1 MFSSIKKLTVGSVC
15 TIATLLLTNSASA
28 QYYFYSQSYYDAP
41 LLFELGANVGGM
53 NSLTD
58 IGGSKGIGGKFTK
71 DLNLGNTEFVAG
83 VYFGAIYKSA
93 VGLRLEANFGRVSAY
108 DSVLSYVPITDI
120 SRARYNRNLSF
131 RSNILE
137 IALVAE
143 LHPFFAFIDWTAKD
157 FDPPRF
163 SPYVLAGVGFFNF
176 NPQANLNNRWVDLRP
191 LSTEGQGFP
200 EYPNR
205 QQYNR
210 NAIAFPLGA
219 GIKYDLSA
227 TLNLRAE
234 FMYRP
239 TNTDYLDDVST
250 TYIDEQ
256 AFYNNLTGANLSNAL
271 ALHDR
276 QRGEYL
282 PQSDPGKKRGNSKD
296 NDHYF
301 SFNIKAGFLIGRKK
315 RGGW

>member
-1 MFSSIKKLTVGSVC
+1 MFSSINKLTVGSIC
-15 TIATLLLTNSASA
+15 MIGTLLLTNSASA
-28 QYYFYSQSYYDAP
+28 QYYFYNDKYYDSP
-41 LLFELGANVGGM
+41 LLLELGATVGAM

-58 IGGSKGIGGKFTK
+58 IGGSKGNGGKFIK
-71 DLNLGNTEFVAG
+71 DLNLVNSEFVAG
-83 VYFGAIYKSA
+83 AYFGAIYKDA
-93 VGLRLEANFGRVSAY
+93 VGLRVEANFGRVSAY
-108 DSVLSYVPITDI
+108 DSVLSNVPITDI

-131 RSNILE
+131 RSNIIEL
-137 IALVAE
+137 ALVAE
-143 LHPFFAFIDWTAKD
+143 LHPFFAFIDWTTKE

-163 SPYVLAGVGFFNF
+163 SPYVLAGIAFFNF

-205 QQYNR
+205 KQYKK
-210 NAIAFPLGA
+210 NAISVPLGA

-227 TLNLRAE
+227 NFNLRAE
-234 FMYRP
+234 IMYRP
-239 TNTDYLDDVST
+239 TNTDYLDDVSR

-256 AFYNNLTGANLSNAL
+256 AFYNNLTGANLNNAL

-282 PQSDPGKKRGNSKD
+282 PQSEPGKKRGNSKD
-296 NDHYF
+296 KDQYF
-301 SFNIKAGFLIGRKK
+301 SFNIKAGFLFGRLK
-315 RGGW
+315 RRAK

>member
-1 MFSSIKKLTVGSVC
+1 MFNSIKKITIGSVC
-15 TIATLLLTNSASA
+15 ILATLILTNSASA
-28 QYYFYSQSYYDAP
+28 QYYFYNDRFYDSP
-41 LLFELGANVGGM
+41 LLFEGGVSIGAM

-58 IGGSKGIGGKFTK
+58 IGGTKGIGGKFTK

-83 VYFGAIYKSA
+83 VYLDAIYKSA
-93 VGLRLEANFGRVSAY
+93 VGLRLEANFGRISAY
-108 DSVLSYVPITDI
+108 DSILSNVPITDI

-131 RSNILE
+131 RSNITE

-143 LHPFFAFIDWTAKD
+143 LYPFFAFIDWAKKD

-176 NPQANLNNRWVDLRP
+176 NPQANLNNRWIDLRP

-200 EYPNR
+200 EYPGR
-205 QQYNR
+205 QQYKR
-210 NAIAFPLGA
+210 NAISFPIGA
-219 GIKYDLSA
+219 GIKYELSSNF
-227 TLNLRAE
+227 NLRAE

-239 TNTDYLDDVST
+239 TNTDYLDDVSK

-256 AFYNNLTGANLSNAL
+256 AFYNNLTGANLINAL

-282 PQSDPGKKRGNSKD
+282 PQSDPGKKRGNTKD
-296 NDHYF
+296 KDQYF
-301 SFNIKAGFLIGRKK
+301 SFNIKAGFLFGRK
-315 RGGW
+315 RIRN

>member
-1 MFSSIKKLTVGSVC
+1 MFNSIKKIIVGSLC
-15 TIATLLLTNSASA
+15 TLTTLLLTNSASA
-28 QYYFYSQSYYDAP
+28 QYYYYNDKYYDSP
-41 LLFELGANVGGM
+41 LLFEVGATVGAM

-71 DLNLGNTEFVAG
+71 DINLGNTEFVAG

-108 DSVLSYVPITDI
+108 DSILSNVPITDLA
-120 SRARYNRNLSF
+120 RARYNRNLSF
-131 RSNILE
+131 RSNITE

-143 LHPFFAFIDWTAKD
+143 MYPLFAFIDWTAKE
-157 FDPPRF
+157 FAPPRF

-176 NPQANLNNRWVDLRP
+176 NPQANLNNRWIDLRP

-200 EYPNR
+200 EYPGRELYKLNS
-205 QQYNR
+205 
-210 NAIAFPLGA
+210 ISFPIGA
-219 GIKYDLSA
+219 GIKYELSSNI
-227 TLNLRAE
+227 NLRAE
-234 FMYRP
+234 FMYRS

-256 AFYNNLTGANLSNAL
+256 AFYNNLTGANLINAL

-282 PQSDPGKKRGNSKD
+282 PQSDPGKKRGNTKD
-296 NDHYF
+296 EDQYF
-301 SFNIKAGFLIGRKK
+301 SFNIKAGFLFGRKK
-315 RGGW
+315 RK

>member
-1 MFSSIKKLTVGSVC
+1 MFSSIKKITVGIVC
-15 TIATLLLTNSASA
+15 ILATLLLTNSASA
-28 QYYFYSQSYYDAP
+28 QYYFYDDRFYDSP
-41 LLFELGANVGGM
+41 LLFEVGVSVGGM

-58 IGGSKGIGGKFTK
+58 IGGTKGIGGKFTK

-83 VYFGAIYKSA
+83 AYFGAMYKSA

-108 DSVLSYVPITDI
+108 DSILSNVPITDI

-131 RSNILE
+131 RSNIIE
-137 IALVAE
+137 VALVAE
-143 LHPFFAFIDWTAKD
+143 LHPFFAFIDWEKKE

-200 EYPNR
+200 EYPGR
-205 QQYNR
+205 KQYKR
-210 NAIAFPLGA
+210 NAISFPIGA
-219 GIKYDLSA
+219 GINYDLTA
-227 TLNLRAE
+227 NFNLRAE

-239 TNTDYLDDVST
+239 TNTDYLDDVSK

-256 AFYNNLTGANLSNAL
+256 AFYNNLTGANLINAL

-282 PQSDPGKKRGNSKD
+282 PQSDPGNKRGNTKD
-296 NDHYF
+296 KDQYF
-301 SFNIKAGFLIGRKK
+301 SFNIKAGFLFGRKSI
-315 RGGW
+315 RN